1 MLFSFLFQVNILE
14 AEPYIDRSPKLNES
28 ELTARLQARMPNLPL
43 VYWYE
48 NKNKQLGRNTSCAQ
62 YPGIYDIH
70 FNNIYWQQVDT
81 TNGTFFLYGAYLDV
95 REGLN
100 LFFTVFNTAS
110 SAAPQIPL
118 CRRMLGSNPG
128 SLQRV
133 HGQSDALTTRL
144 DLIRTR
150 LDLIRRLEPWYGLR
164 KNGPINLGD

>member
-1 MLFSFLFQVNILE
+1 MNILE

-81 TNGTFFLYGAYLDV
+81 SNGTFFLYGAYLDV

-100 LFFTVFNTAS
+100 YFFTVFNTAS

-128 SLQRV
+128 PLQLV
-133 HGQSDALTTRL
+133 HWQSDALTTR
-144 DLIRTR
+144 
-150 LDLIRRLEPWYGLR
+150 DLIRRLQPWYGLR
-164 KNGPINLGD
+164 KNGPINLGNWFFLLKREKHEIFGF

>member
-95 REGLN
+95 REG
-100 LFFTVFNTAS
+100 
-110 SAAPQIPL
+110 
-118 CRRMLGSNPG
+118 SNPG
-128 SLQRV
+128 MDR
-133 HGQSDALTTRL
+133 
-144 DLIRTR
+144 
-150 LDLIRRLEPWYGLR
+150 
-164 KNGPINLGD
+164 

>member
-1 MLFSFLFQVNILE
+1 VNILE

-81 TNGTFFLYGAYLDV
+81 SNGTFFLYGAYLDV
-95 REGLN
+95 REG
-100 LFFTVFNTAS
+100 
-110 SAAPQIPL
+110 
-118 CRRMLGSNPG
+118 SNP
-128 SLQRV
+128 
-133 HGQSDALTTRL
+133 
-144 DLIRTR
+144 
-150 LDLIRRLEPWYGLR
+150 WNGLR
-164 KNGPINLGD
+164 ENGPINLH